1 MKISVV
7 IPAYNAATTIPAT
20 LESVFCQS
28 FAPHEI
34 IVLDDASTDDTPAV
48 LEGYASRVKVEKGRH
63 KGVAEA
69 RNQLCLAA
77 KGDLVAFLDAD
88 DLWHPD
94 YLKTQAELF
103 REHPHSVAFFTGH
116 VVLHGDSDH
125 EWGTPPEKDDSRLEV
140 IESLNFLKRYNRHP
154 GVFNMSF
161 CCVPKRVLEGLGSEP
176 FKISVAEDW
185 YFFNCLA
192 LAGSVAY
199 LPQPLVAYRVRPG
212 SLSSNRLRLSKAI
225 LTACETVQPR
235 FEAYPDP
242 RFASVFLE
250 AFAEKRRIYAKQ
262 LLYHGKRSEAREQLS
277 LSLSQ
282 CRDVRAK
289 AKTMVIL
296 GSTYLPSYLQPDWL
310 RNYPQWKGSSD
321 S

>member
-7 IPAYNAATTIPAT
+7 IPAYNAATTLPAT
-20 LESVFCQS
+20 LESVFRQS
-28 FAPHEI
+28 LAPHEI
-34 IVLDDASTDDTPAV
+34 IVLDDASTDDTPAL
-48 LEGYASRVKVEKGRH
+48 LEGYAPRVRVEKGRH

-69 RNQLCLAA
+69 RNQLCRAA

-94 YLKTQAELF
+94 YLGTQVQLF
-103 REHPHSVAFFTGH
+103 KDHPQAVALFTGH
-116 VVLHGDSDH
+116 VVLQGDSNHTWEASPAQD
-125 EWGTPPEKDDSRLEV
+125 GSRPEV
-140 IESLNFLKRYNRHP
+140 IDSLDFLTRYNRHP

-199 LPQPLVAYRVRPG
+199 LQRPLVAYRVRPG

-225 LTACETVQPR
+225 LTACETVQPK
-235 FEAYPDP
+235 FEAHPDP
-242 RFASVFLE
+242 RFASVFRE

-262 LLYHGKRSEAREQLS
+262 LLYHGKKGEAREQLS
-277 LSLSQ
+277 LALAQ
-282 CRDVRAK
+282 CRDMGSKAK
-289 AKTMVIL
+289 AMVIL

-310 RNYPQWKGSSD
+310 RKHPQWKGSS
-321 S
+321 SS